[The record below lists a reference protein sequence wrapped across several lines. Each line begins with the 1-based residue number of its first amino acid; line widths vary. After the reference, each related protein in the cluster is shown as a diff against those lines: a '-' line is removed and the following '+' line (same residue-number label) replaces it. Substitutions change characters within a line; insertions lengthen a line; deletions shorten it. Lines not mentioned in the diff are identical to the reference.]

1 MKTKNWGKFINRRL
15 LAAALLAA
23 PVAALAQFTTP
34 HINFT
39 PGDVTNTL
47 GYTTFINHGLAGV
60 GHISAS
66 ALDSFGES
74 FGSASS
80 LVVTGWTNNGDGTYS
95 GTLNVLP
102 DRGYNSGN
110 FYADYAARI
119 NQASFKFT
127 PYTNLANIG
136 GTTDLEKLN
145 AQTNQLTFGPIGGVK
160 FTYFDPYTGSNS
172 FTTGLDPGTNY
183 ATLFGQTM
191 PYVTSYT
198 GSQSPSSTTNTTYNN
213 INKLP
218 LDCEALIIK
227 QDGSG
232 YIGDEYGAN
241 VYYFNTAKQIVGAIV
256 PPPAFQPH
264 APVGVLNYTSV
275 TSTNAPLDGRRNNQG
290 FEGVSL
296 SPDGTRLF
304 ALLQSACI
312 QDSVQSVNDQNAKNT
327 RLLIYD
333 VSSNPT
339 PKNPIAEYV
348 LTLPTYT
355 GNGKNGA
362 VNKTCAQSEV
372 IAIDNTRFL
381 VLPRDG
387 NGLGNSSPNPNVY
400 KTLLLVDTTVG
411 NPSDI
416 VNETAR
422 NAEGGII
429 TSNGVPGVLD
439 PAITPLSWVEVV
451 NMLNI
456 NQLVRFNVQLD
467 TGTNQV
473 TKLTLG
479 EKWEGATLVSA
490 NDTNIPNDY
499 FLFVGNDN
507 DFLTS
512 NGFMRGP
519 DGTIVNYN
527 GFPINGATA
536 YPANRIPAPL
546 DSLNNENDTRILVFR
561 ITILTALHSGIGIDT
576 NHNAALTVAGG
587 TAGKSYSILSTTNLT
602 APINWK
608 PETIVTQNVSG
619 VVWTDSNSPV
629 TNPQKFYFVTNQ
641 VNP

>member
-1 MKTKNWGKFINRRL
+1 MKIKKWGKLRL
-15 LAAALLAA
+15 GVTALLAA
-23 PVAALAQFTTP
+23 PVAAMAQFTTP

-47 GYTTFINHGLAGV
+47 GYTTFVNHGLVGV

-80 LVVTGWTNNGDGTYS
+80 LVVSGWTNNGDGTYN

-127 PYTNLANIG
+127 PYTNLVNIG
-136 GTTDLEKLN
+136 GATDLEKLN
-145 AQTNQLTFGPIGGVK
+145 AQTNQLAFGPIGGVK

-183 ATLFGQTM
+183 AVLFGRTM
-191 PYVTSYT
+191 PYVASYT
-198 GSQSPSSTTNTTYNN
+198 GSQSPSSTTNTTYAG

-218 LDCEALIIK
+218 LDCEALVLK
-227 QDGSG
+227 PDGSG

-241 VYYFNTAKQIVGAIV
+241 IYYFNSAKEIISAIV

-264 APVGVLNYTSV
+264 APVGVPNFTSV

-333 VSSNPT
+333 VSGNPT
-339 PKNPIAEYV
+339 PANPIAEYV

-355 GNGKNGA
+355 GNGKGGA

-372 IAIDNTRFL
+372 VAIDNTRFL

-400 KTLLLVDTTVG
+400 KTLLLADTTVG
-411 NPSDI
+411 NPTDI
-416 VNETAR
+416 AGDAAR

-439 PAITPLSWVEVV
+439 PAITPLSWVEAV
-451 NMLNI
+451 NMLNS
-456 NQLVRFNVQLD
+456 NQLARFNIQLD

-473 TKLTLG
+473 TKFTMG
-479 EKWEGATLVSA
+479 EKWEGAALVSA
-490 NDTNIPNDY
+490 NDTNNPNDY

-512 NGFMRGP
+512 AGRMRGP
-519 DGTIVNYN
+519 DGTIISYN
-527 GFPINGATA
+527 GFPATGATA
-536 YPANRIPAPL
+536 YPANRIPPPV
-546 DSLNNENDTRILVFR
+546 DSPNNENDTRILVFR
-561 ITILTALHSGIGIDT
+561 ITISTALHLGIGIDV

-587 TAGKSYSILSTTNLT
+587 TAGQGYSILSTTNLGF
-602 APINWK
+602 PINWK
-608 PETIVTQNVSG
+608 TETTVTQNVSG
-619 VVWTDSNSPV
+619 VVWLDPNSPAA
-629 TNPQKFYFVTNQ
+629 NPQKFYSATNQ
-641 VNP
+641 TNP